1 MNKTLATLIAVTAAC
16 YGLAANAADAGAAS
30 AAAPALSKQETKDL
44 KTQSDATYKAR
55 KKVAD
60 ANHEL
65 NKGDCEVAA
74 DGSTERACKK
84 DARAVQKQE
93 KAEAKVVH
101 EAEKDAIKANS
112 K

>member
-1 MNKTLATLIAVTAAC
+1 MKKALTSMLAVTAAC
-16 YGLAANAADAGAAS
+16 YGLALQAHAADTAAS
-30 AAAPALSKQETKDL
+30 APLTKQEAKDL
-44 KTQSDATYKAR
+44 KTESDAAYKAR

-60 ANHEL
+60 ANEAL

-84 DARAVQKQE
+84 DARAAAKHE
-93 KAEAKVVH
+93 KAEAKLKH
-101 EAEKDAIKANS
+101 EAEKDAIKSES

>member
-1 MNKTLATLIAVTAAC
+1 MKHALTAILAITAAC
-16 YGLAANAADAGAAS
+16 YGLSVRAADD
-30 AAAPALSKQETKDL
+30 AAPALTKQEAKDAR
-44 KTQSDATYKAR
+44 TQSDAVYKAR
-55 KKVAD
+55 KDVAD

-65 NKGDCEVAA
+65 SKGDCEVAA

-84 DARAVQKQE
+84 DARAQKKKE
-93 KAEAKVVH
+93 KADAKLQH

>member
-1 MNKTLATLIAVTAAC
+1 MKNSLTTLLAVTAAC
-16 YGLAANAADAGAAS
+16 YGLALSAHAADAAAS
-30 AAAPALSKQETKDL
+30 APITKQEAKDL
-44 KTQSDATYKAR
+44 KTQADAEYKAR

-60 ANHEL
+60 ANEEL

-84 DARAVQKQE
+84 DARAAAKHE
-93 KAEAKVVH
+93 KAEAKLKH
-101 EAEKDAIKANS
+101 EAQKDAIKSES